1 MTDDR
6 QIEDGKA
13 PRGRAV
19 RSFLAG
25 DRTPMWFT
33 IAALLAGAGGTYF
46 IAPAVNAQFE
56 AQKIRTDFVIRNY
69 NDLRLKMEEFQGLYI
84 SAFQRFVAGENVQA
98 DVVRLQELGARIGAQ
113 NLAMMPM
120 FKTSEGPMA
129 AGAVTAAVNGMLNV
143 MFANAG
149 KSFETPEAHAAVMGE
164 YQAANGQ
171 LAKALL
177 ELYIRIGEVGNLDPT
192 PASADLK
199 PKGG

>member
-1 MTDDR
+1 MADD

-19 RSFLAG
+19 RSFLSG

-69 NDLRLKMEEFQGLYI
+69 NDLRLKMEDFQGLYT
-84 SAFQRFVAGENVQA
+84 ATFQRFVAGENVQA
-98 DVVRLQELGARIGAQ
+98 DVVRLQEMGARIGAQ

-120 FKTSEGPMA
+120 FKTAEGPVA
-129 AGAVTAAVNGMLNV
+129 AGAVTVAVNGMLNV

-149 KSFETPEAHAAVMGE
+149 KSFETPEAHAGVMGQYE
-164 YQAANGQ
+164 AANGQ

-177 ELYIRIGEVGNLDPT
+177 ELYVRIGEVGNLDPT
-192 PASADLK
+192 PASTDLK

>member
-56 AQKIRTDFVIRNY
+56 AQKIRTDFGRHLFHRAGRQRAIRGAE
-69 NDLRLKMEEFQGLYI
+69 DQD
-84 SAFQRFVAGENVQA
+84 RFRHPQ
-98 DVVRLQELGARIGAQ
+98 LQ
-113 NLAMMPM
+113 
-120 FKTSEGPMA
+120 
-129 AGAVTAAVNGMLNV
+129 
-143 MFANAG
+143 
-149 KSFETPEAHAAVMGE
+149 
-164 YQAANGQ
+164 
-171 LAKALL
+171 
-177 ELYIRIGEVGNLDPT
+177 
-192 PASADLK
+192 
-199 PKGG
+199 